1 MTHNA
6 HDDQTEAAGQ
16 APRSTAVKRA
26 RKALSL
32 SVSIF
37 TPINDMRRMG
47 SDVSQSV
54 KTSISRLKA
63 FRRQVREEKREKLT
77 FEQAVQASGYSLPQ
91 LLWKYRFLKRLW
103 WVVAGLFLVLTPVLM
118 SMILLTA
125 STLPP
130 MTFWRAIIFVV
141 IFAALASLAALK
153 VVICQYRL
161 WQLQQRR
168 VSDEEGGRFSDF
180 LHHAHW
186 IKDAL
191 NPV

>member
-1 MTHNA
+1 MTHKA
-6 HDDQTEAAGQ
+6 HDNQTEPAGQ
-16 APRSTAVKRA
+16 PTRSTAVKRV

-47 SDVSQSV
+47 SDVSQSL

-63 FRRQVREEKREKLT
+63 FRRQAREKLT

-118 SMILLTA
+118 AMILLTA
-125 STLPP
+125 STLPS

>member
-1 MTHNA
+1 MTHKS
-6 HDDQTEAAGQ
+6 HDDQTEPAGQ
-16 APRSTAVKRA
+16 QPRSTAVKRA

-37 TPINDMRRMG
+37 TPINDMRRVG
-47 SDVSQSV
+47 ADVSHSL
-54 KTSISRLKA
+54 KTSVSRLKA
-63 FRRQVREEKREKLT
+63 FRRQAHEEKREKLT

-103 WVVAGLFLVLTPVLM
+103 WVFAGLFLVLTPVLM
-118 SMILLTA
+118 TMILLTA

-130 MTFWRAIIFVV
+130 LTFWRAMIFVL

-180 LHHAHW
+180 RRHSHW

-191 NPV
+191 NPL

>member
-1 MTHNA
+1 MVGGSRA
-6 HDDQTEAAGQ
+6 VPGPDARSDGHDTADGVYPALNDVLAG
-16 APRSTAVKRA
+16 
-26 RKALSL
+26 
-32 SVSIF
+32 
-37 TPINDMRRMG
+37 D
-47 SDVSQSV
+47 
-54 KTSISRLKA
+54 
-63 FRRQVREEKREKLT
+63 
-77 FEQAVQASGYSLPQ
+77 Y
-91 LLWKYRFLKRLW
+91 
-103 WVVAGLFLVLTPVLM
+103 
-118 SMILLTA
+118 
-125 STLPP
+125 
-130 MTFWRAIIFVV
+130 FVV

>member
-1 MTHNA
+1 MV
-6 HDDQTEAAGQ
+6 GG
-16 APRSTAVKRA
+16 
-26 RKALSL
+26 
-32 SVSIF
+32 
-37 TPINDMRRMG
+37 RRT
-47 SDVSQSV
+47 V
-54 KTSISRLKA
+54 
-63 FRRQVREEKREKLT
+63 
-77 FEQAVQASGYSLPQ
+77 
-91 LLWKYRFLKRLW
+91 
-103 WVVAGLFLVLTPVLM
+103 LVLTPVLM

>member
-1 MTHNA
+1 M
-6 HDDQTEAAGQ
+6 EVPFSQ
-16 APRSTAVKRA
+16 ATVVGGSRAV
-26 RKALSL
+26 
-32 SVSIF
+32 
-37 TPINDMRRMG
+37 
-47 SDVSQSV
+47 
-54 KTSISRLKA
+54 
-63 FRRQVREEKREKLT
+63 
-77 FEQAVQASGYSLPQ
+77 
-91 LLWKYRFLKRLW
+91 
-103 WVVAGLFLVLTPVLM
+103 LVLTPVLM
-118 SMILLTA
+118 AMILLTA
-125 STLPP
+125 STLPS